1 MYRRRYELVEI
12 DSVLR
17 QNTLRHILELTH
29 EGRGKLGDRQESGKN
44 SLLYVEIL
52 FHTLIWRERAA
63 FLGMSFDFKLLYDF
77 LHEKEYTTEYTY
89 GVHWWV
95 IQLIILGE
103 GAVLT

>member
-1 MYRRRYELVEI
+1 
-12 DSVLR
+12 
-17 QNTLRHILELTH
+17 
-29 EGRGKLGDRQESGKN
+29 
-44 SLLYVEIL
+44 
-52 FHTLIWRERAA
+52 LIWRERAA

-77 LHEKEYTTEYTY
+77 LHDKEYTTEYTY